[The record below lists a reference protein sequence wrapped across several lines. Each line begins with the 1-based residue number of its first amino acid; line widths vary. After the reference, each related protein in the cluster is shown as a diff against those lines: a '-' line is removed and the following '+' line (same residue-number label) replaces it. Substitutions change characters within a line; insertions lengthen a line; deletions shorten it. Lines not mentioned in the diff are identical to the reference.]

1 MNTTPHTDAGRKRWS
16 AKRILQFAVFF
27 GIVIFVLDFA
37 LMEIYTRAT
46 GTTIDLDALTG
57 RTKMDAPMAQW
68 AYLDAFCAYRARPGQ
83 YDDGKTVDSYG
94 FISTPEIETAKP
106 AGVVRIAFLGGSS
119 TAGTGRNLKDEDTWP
134 WQVVEKL
141 RAEGRKVDFINGALG
156 GYTSFESYG
165 RLWSRIRNF
174 SPDIVVV
181 YHGWN
186 ELYYFADVDHI
197 ASWRTLPDGS
207 WSFETE
213 HVVQVY
219 KPWRIDPF
227 IKWSQW
233 LTRLRLR
240 FSTRVMG
247 EAGQGVK
254 ESGPKELA
262 HDFDPR
268 GLEIWRTNLEL
279 LASTCRIIGARLLV
293 AKQATLFVPG
303 LPPEQQKR
311 CQFELHGMDL
321 DAHVQAFEGIY
332 RVIDEETP
340 AADVVDVTALSGVP
354 ENFYDH
360 VHPTPLGASRI
371 ADVMYDRLEP
381 VVREMESGA
390 ER

>member
-1 MNTTPHTDAGRKRWS
+1 MSKTSRTDQKRWS
-16 AKRILQFAVFF
+16 AKRILQFAVFL

-46 GTTIDLDALTG
+46 GTTIDLDSLTG

-68 AYLDAFCAYRARPGQ
+68 AYLDAFCAYRAKPGQ

-94 FISTPEIETAKP
+94 FISTPEIEPTKP
-106 AGVVRIAFLGGSS
+106 SGVVRIVFLGGSS
-119 TAGTGRNLKDEDTWP
+119 TAGTGRNLKDEETWP
-134 WQVVEKL
+134 WQAVEKL
-141 RAEGRKVDFINGALG
+141 RADGLHVDFINGALG

-165 RLWSRIRNF
+165 RLWSRIRHF

-186 ELYYFADVDHI
+186 ELYYFDEVDDI

-207 WSFETE
+207 WSFKTE
-213 HVVQVY
+213 HVVQMY

-240 FSTRVMG
+240 FSTRVVG

-254 ESGPKELA
+254 ESKSKELA
-262 HDFDPR
+262 NDFDPR

-279 LASTCRIIGARLLV
+279 LAGACRIMGAQLLV
-293 AKQATLFVPG
+293 AKQATLFVAN
-303 LPPEQQKR
+303 LSLEQQKR
-311 CQFELHGMDL
+311 CQFEFHGMDL
-321 DAHVQAFEGIY
+321 GAHVLAFQGIY

-340 AADVVDVTALSGVP
+340 AADIVDVTALSGVP

-360 VHPTPLGASRI
+360 IHPTPLGASRI
-371 ADVMYDRLEP
+371 ADVMYGRLAP
-381 VVREMESGA
+381 IVREMEEGA
-390 ER
+390 GQ